1 MTSQQLEERLSS
13 LEQEVVQLKNLI
25 IKPDAPS
32 SKPEKW
38 WHKIA
43 GSAANDPTFDEAEQ
57 LGDRENTVMGHV
69 ATSVKSIASI
79 VIKESLPDEE
89 NSLVIGHCLCRN

>member
-13 LEQEVVQLKNLI
+13 LEQKIVQIKSLI
-25 IKPDAPS
+25 AKSGSPS
-32 SKPEKW
+32 PNKEKW

-57 LGDRENTVMGHV
+57 LGREWRRS
-69 ATSVKSIASI
+69 AQ
-79 VIKESLPDEE
+79 
-89 NSLVIGHCLCRN
+89 

>member
-13 LEQEVVQLKNLI
+13 LEQEIVQLKSLML
-25 IKPDAPS
+25 KPNAPS
-32 SKPEKW
+32 PKSEKW

-57 LGDRENTVMGHV
+57 LGREWRRLH
-69 ATSVKSIASI
+69 SIT
-79 VIKESLPDEE
+79 PPP
-89 NSLVIGHCLCRN
+89 

>member
-13 LEQEVVQLKNLI
+13 LEREMVQ
-25 IKPDAPS
+25 IKSLMANPGTTPP
-32 SKPEKW
+32 KKEKW

-57 LGDRENTVMGHV
+57 LGREWRRS
-69 ATSVKSIASI
+69 A
-79 VIKESLPDEE
+79 
-89 NSLVIGHCLCRN
+89 

>member
-13 LEQEVVQLKNLI
+13 LEQEMLQLKSLMA
-25 IKPDAPS
+25 KPDAS
-32 SKPEKW
+32 SAKKEKW

-57 LGDRENTVMGHV
+57 LGREWRRS
-69 ATSVKSIASI
+69 AQ
-79 VIKESLPDEE
+79 
-89 NSLVIGHCLCRN
+89 